1 MRIKSSEF
9 VVSNKDYKS
18 CPKKLIPEY
27 AFIGRSNVGKSS
39 LINSLTKRKDL
50 AKTSS
55 KPGKTQLINHFIIN
69 KDWFIVDLPGYG
81 YASISKTKREEFKK
95 MTQDYLLKREELV
108 SLFVL
113 IDIKLTP
120 QVIDLEFMRFLGKE
134 KIPFVIVFTKSDK
147 VPKKNI
153 QENLRIY
160 KEKMLADWETLP
172 EIFINSIKDNEGRT
186 KILSYIEKYNKE
198 FYSNLN

>member
-27 AFIGRSNVGKSS
+27 AFIGRYNVGKSS

-95 MTQDYLLKREELV
+95 MTQDYLLKREALV

-160 KEKMLADWETLP
+160 KEKMLVDWETLP

>member
-160 KEKMLADWETLP
+160 KEKMLVDWETLP

>member
-1 MRIKSSEF
+1 MKIKSSEF

-95 MTQDYLLKREELV
+95 MTQDYLLKREALV

-120 QVIDLEFMRFLGKE
+120 QVIDLEFMKFLGKE

-147 VPKKNI
+147 IPKKNI
-153 QENLRIY
+153 QENLRVY
-160 KEKMLADWETLP
+160 KEKMLIDWEALP

>member
-1 MRIKSSEF
+1 MKIKSSEF
-9 VVSNKDYKS
+9 VVSNRDYKS
-18 CPKKLIPEY
+18 CPKKTIPEY

-95 MTQDYLLKREELV
+95 MTQEYLLKRETLV

-120 QVIDLEFMRFLGKE
+120 QVIDLEFMKFLGKE

-147 VPKKNI
+147 IPKKNI

-160 KEKMLADWETLP
+160 KEKMLVDWETLP

>member
-1 MRIKSSEF
+1 MKIKSSEF
-9 VVSNKDYKS
+9 VISNRDYKS
-18 CPKKLIPEY
+18 CPKNTIPEY

-81 YASISKTKREEFKK
+81 YASTSKTKREEFKK
-95 MTQDYLLKREELV
+95 MTQDYLLKRKTLV

-147 VPKKNI
+147 IAKKNI
-153 QENLRIY
+153 QESLRIY
-160 KEKMLADWETLP
+160 KEKMLIDWETLP

>member
-95 MTQDYLLKREELV
+95 MTQDYLLKREALV

-160 KEKMLADWETLP
+160 KEKMLVDWETLP